1 MSALGFGGLGSALF
15 AGMREFER
23 QEDRDTVKKDREDA
37 KRERT
42 EERDY
47 LRQQREYQAGQQKR
61 TLDDQSRE
69 DKARQDFGSVATTED
84 IDDPSWTPAPAPT
97 NPVAQVTIGDD
108 GSETV
113 TPGQAPQQAPKITRQ
128 RNKDDIMADYAK
140 IARNAGKLDLALKFD
155 EQAAAESM
163 KRGKALFSQ
172 WSASTPDTGNLEEA
186 IKQAAQ
192 IYNGD
197 RLPGQV
203 QGYKMNPDGSAV
215 VNIKNTSTGQTVPV
229 TFKNVAELKQT
240 MEGYYSPE
248 TLDAHRKSLREAAV
262 KRQEELL
269 KPYTLRPG
277 EKRQVMGLDGKVIT
291 IGEGNLPKGY
301 ELATDEAGNTVMRP
315 SATAG
320 KTTTGKAP
328 KTLPDEA
335 SEYLKDAMGGKGDG
349 SPEGAA
355 RYTRAQ
361 SYVDGIYAT
370 NPNLS
375 PRTASAIAADA
386 AADPSKVTL
395 QLNNRTGLVSK
406 VYSNPDFEGGKP
418 FELGPNSGSVAE
430 MEKLKGKAGMAQ
442 SVNGMVADLAS
453 NFAPEQ
459 QDAFRTQLLKAA
471 TDPVA
476 RKAALDAAKANGQDV
491 QVMTRQLDLIK
502 TYAAPAPQPEKRDKQ
517 DKDVGGLALGKFKGL
532 SGKALQDAV
541 TADLREKVAANRPN
555 AERLVKARAD
565 AAADPDLK
573 RLDAE
578 RASALRAGRPVDAN
592 AKIAEANALRKERYG
607 L

>member
-97 NPVAQVTIGDD
+97 NPVAQATIGDD

-269 KPYTLRPG
+269 KPYSLRPG
-277 EKRQVMGLDGKVIT
+277 EKREVMGPDGKVIT
-291 IGEGNLPKGY
+291 LGENNTDRVQISEDAEGKPIYGKP
-301 ELATDEAGNTVMRP
+301 ATSRSAG
-315 SATAG
+315 
-320 KTTTGKAP
+320 TGSTKAP
-328 KTLPDEA
+328 KESIDAATEL
-335 SEYLKDAMGGKGDG
+335 LKDFLGKADG
-349 SPEGAA
+349 SPEGAQRQA
-355 RYTRAQ
+355 RAV
-361 SYVDGIYAT
+361 SLLDGIYSG
-370 NPNLS
+370 NPGVS
-375 PRTASAIAADA
+375 PRTAAAIAADA
-386 AADPSKVTL
+386 SADPTRVSL
-395 QLNNRTGLVSK
+395 QIDNRTGLIGK
-406 VYSNPDFEGGKP
+406 VYSNPDLDGGRQYN
-418 FELGPNSGSVAE
+418 LAPNGAQVAE
-430 MEKLKGKAGMAQ
+430 MEKAVGKQ
-442 SVNGMVADLAS
+442 GMVQAVGGLINSIAESAPEENRAAVREQLVAVAS
-453 NFAPEQ
+453 NP
-459 QDAFRTQLLKAA
+459 AA
-471 TDPVA
+471 RADFLA
-476 RKAALDAAKANGQDV
+476 AAKAAGRDTGAL
-491 QVMTRQLDLIK
+491 TRQLDLIK
-502 TYAAPAPQPEKRDKQ
+502 AYGPGPVSEKGDPKI
-517 DKDVGGLALGKFKGL
+517 KPPGGLR
-532 SGKALQDAV
+532 QQ
-541 TADLREKVAANRPN
+541 
-555 AERLVKARAD
+555 
-565 AAADPDLK
+565 AADPTSAAGRSQARQAELRAEAARRDQERMAAQQALSK
-573 RLDAE
+573 QFQADKQTLDPLAL
-578 RASALRAGRPVDAN
+578 AQKYDALRGQLPTTDA
-592 AKIAEANALRKERYG
+592 AELQQIERNIR
-607 L
+607 